1 MEVPTLDLKGQYNEL
16 REEIDSAL
24 EEVKENTAFIL
35 GPGVERFEE
44 NFADYCDADEC
55 VGVNS
60 GTAALQLIYEALEL
74 GEGKEVITTP
84 FTFIATV
91 EPLLHLGA
99 LPVFA
104 DIDSQTFNLDPSAVE
119 KKITDKTEAI
129 VAVHLYGHPQDM
141 DPLKELAEAHDLK
154 LIEDA
159 AQAHGALYKDQPVG
173 GMADAGAFSFY
184 PGKNL
189 GAFGDAGG
197 VTTDDPELADKIR
210 KLRDHGRTGKYS
222 HSFRGHNE
230 RMDGFQGA
238 VLDVKL
244 KYLDE
249 WNKGRRENAD
259 YYNSA
264 LEELP
269 AQTPEVA
276 DYAQHVY
283 HQYVIRVKNRDKVA
297 QHLQENDIGAGVHYP
312 IPLHK
317 QPSMDVLGYDDGD
330 FPVAEKAAEEV
341 LSLPVFSGLEK
352 KQLDYVV
359 DTLTDVLER

>member
-1 MEVPTLDLKGQYNEL
+1 MEVPTLDLKKQYDDL
-16 REEIDSAL
+16 RQEIDSAL
-24 EEVKENTAFIL
+24 KEIKENTAFIL

-44 NFADYCDADEC
+44 SFAEYCGAEEC

-74 GEGKEVITTP
+74 KDGKEVITTP

-99 LPVFA
+99 QPVFA
-104 DIDSQTFNLDPSAVE
+104 DIDPETFNLDPAEVE

-141 DPLKELAEAHDLK
+141 DPLKELAETHDLK

-159 AQAHGALYKDQPVG
+159 AQAHGAYYKNQRVG
-173 GMADAGAFSFY
+173 SLCDAGAFSFY

-197 VTTDDPELADKIR
+197 VTTDNPELADKVK
-210 KLRDHGRTGKYS
+210 KLRNHGRAGKYS

-244 KYLDE
+244 NHLDG
-249 WNKGRRENAD
+249 WNAGRKKNAD
-259 YYNSA
+259 FYNSK
-264 LEELP
+264 LSDLVL
-269 AQTPEVA
+269 QTPVVA
-276 DYAQHVY
+276 DYAEHVY
-283 HQYVIRVKNRDKVA
+283 HQYVIRVKNREDVA
-297 QHLQENDIGAGVHYP
+297 CYLQDNNIGAGVHYP

-317 QPSMDVLGYDDGD
+317 QPSMSVLGYNDRD
-330 FPVAEKAAEEV
+330 FPAAEKAAEEV
-341 LSLPVFSGLEK
+341 LSLPVFSALEPE
-352 KQLDYVV
+352 QLEYVV
-359 DTLTDVLER
+359 KTVREAVE